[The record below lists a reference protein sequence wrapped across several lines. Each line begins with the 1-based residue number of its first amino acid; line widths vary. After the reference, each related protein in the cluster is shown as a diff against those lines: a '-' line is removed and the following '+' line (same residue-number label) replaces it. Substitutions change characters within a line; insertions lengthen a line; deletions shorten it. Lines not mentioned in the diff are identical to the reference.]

1 MPCPLPWH
9 WRPPTSGGWAP
20 RTTALT
26 YVRGATYVSQRRFSI
41 DAAAGAPR
49 RGGFQVRN
57 CLAHNPAFL
66 DLIAHERI
74 LPLVVDCIGPNLQIR
89 TSHLDYR
96 PPYPAHLA
104 AEMGATPFGD
114 DGTENGA
121 DAEAGYRNVGFHPDL
136 ASPGLFLAPSLDG
149 ILPLLEIK
157 VFIPL
162 MDMTESGCGNLW
174 LVPVSARPTSP
185 PKPCT
190 EGQLTRCVLGRART
204 GRRLRSCA
212 SGASESRTPTSC
224 AYPPARPSSGGR
236 RSGTASG
243 PTSRSRTG
251 SSCTWA
257 VRRCSSH
264 PPPPPT
270 HSSDAAPVC

>member
-1 MPCPLPWH
+1 MPDFVVDD
-9 WRPPTSGGWAP
+9 
-20 RTTALT
+20 ALT
-26 YVRGATYVSQRRFSI
+26 EAEYTGLI
-41 DAAAGAPR
+41 AAARDTIRHLRDEVPLEDARPGGRVDPG
-49 RGGFQVRN
+49 GGFQVRN
-57 CLAHNPAFL
+57 CLAHHPAFL

-96 PPYPAHLA
+96 PPYPADLA

-121 DAEAGYRNVGFHPDL
+121 DGEAGYRNVGFHPDL

-185 PKPCT
+185 PTLPR
-190 EGQLTRCVLGRART
+190 Q
-204 GRRLRSCA
+204 
-212 SGASESRTPTSC
+212 
-224 AYPPARPSSGGR
+224 
-236 RSGTASG
+236 
-243 PTSRSRTG
+243 G
-251 SSCTWA
+251 S
-257 VRRCSSH
+257 
-264 PPPPPT
+264 
-270 HSSDAAPVC
+270 